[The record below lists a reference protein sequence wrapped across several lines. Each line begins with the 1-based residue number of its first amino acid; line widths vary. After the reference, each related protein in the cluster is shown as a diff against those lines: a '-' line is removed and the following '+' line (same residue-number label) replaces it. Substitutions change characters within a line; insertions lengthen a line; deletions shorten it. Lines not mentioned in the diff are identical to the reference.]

1 MSCIYCTRK
10 EKMMGVY
17 IEGGALIVPVAE
29 LIENRVVEHEERISI
44 DVCPWCGERLTDITP
59 YQDDD
64 TVRAP
69 ICNVCGSVAARG
81 ETIEFGREAVT
92 MFKTDTCRCQPPR
105 KTPLPKL
112 ARYPK
117 SGDMIETI
125 KACIS
130 KKTLIG
136 VEKPTI
142 FEAVQAALKID
153 NEDDALPW
161 RS

>member
-1 MSCIYCTRK
+1 MSCVFCTRK

-44 DVCPWCGERLTDITP
+44 DVCPWCGDKLSKIERFDG
-59 YQDDD
+59 DD
-64 TVRAP
+64 TQAP
-69 ICNVCGSVAARG
+69 VCNCCGREAPRG
-81 ETIEFGREAVT
+81 ETVELGREAVT

-105 KTPLPKL
+105 KTPLPELPK
-112 ARYPK
+112 YK
-117 SGDMIETI
+117 SGGDMVETI

-136 VEKPTI
+136 VEKPTV